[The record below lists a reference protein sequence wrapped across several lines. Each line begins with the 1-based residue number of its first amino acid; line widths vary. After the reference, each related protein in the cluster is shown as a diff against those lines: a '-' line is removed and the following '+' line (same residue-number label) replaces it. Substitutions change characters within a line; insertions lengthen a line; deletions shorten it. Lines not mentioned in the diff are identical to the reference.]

1 MPRAASAAAGS
12 GFGCTLDATPRMP
25 RGCRSSWSP
34 NADATDPN
42 AALTPLRAP
51 PSATVCSMDASE
63 VVSVVAEVIGWI
75 ALGGGLVCLLLALLI
90 RLADG
95 RWLPTEA
102 VVIDQEHGA
111 TIRWF
116 AEGAFHQRRLSDEER
131 VHVRHPEEEPA
142 YFKERE
148 PDRLRLHESPPGRR
162 IIRNVGLILIGI
174 AVVAGI
180 VGVVLMFT
188 A

>member
-1 MPRAASAAAGS
+1 
-12 GFGCTLDATPRMP
+12 
-25 RGCRSSWSP
+25 
-34 NADATDPN
+34 
-42 AALTPLRAP
+42 
-51 PSATVCSMDASE
+51 MDASE

-75 ALGGGLVCLLLALLI
+75 AIAGGLGCLLLALLI

-102 VVIDQEHGA
+102 VVIDQEHGS
-111 TIRWF
+111 TVRWF

-131 VHVRHPEEEPA
+131 EHVRRPEEEPA

-148 PDRLRLHESPPGRR
+148 PDRLRLHEPPPGRR
-162 IIRNVGLILIGI
+162 IIRNVGLILVGI
-174 AVVAGI
+174 AALAGLI
-180 VGVVLMFT
+180 GLLLMFF